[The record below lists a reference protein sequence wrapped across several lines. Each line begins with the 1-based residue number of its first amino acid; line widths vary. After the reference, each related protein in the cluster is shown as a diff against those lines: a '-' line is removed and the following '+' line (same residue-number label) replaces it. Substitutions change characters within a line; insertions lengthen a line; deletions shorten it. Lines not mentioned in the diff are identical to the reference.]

1 MSKLRLSI
9 TMSLDGY
16 VGGPD
21 QNEENPLGVGGMEL
35 HQWFFPLKEFREIHG
50 QQGGEVNASSVVVA
64 ERRANIGAT
73 IMGRN
78 MFGPVRGPWPDE
90 SWRGWWGE
98 DPPYH
103 HAVFVLT
110 HHPREP
116 LEMEGGTTFYFVS
129 DGIESALA
137 QAKDAAGGGDVW
149 LAGGASVINQYLA
162 ARLVDEI
169 DISIAPVILGAGAR
183 LFDGSS
189 AVCSSSSRSGP
200 SRRLASR
207 TSSTR
212 SANPRPRCR
221 GFPAAARLAAR
232 VAAGTSPK

>member
-1 MSKLRLSI
+1 MSRLRLGI
-9 TMSLDGY
+9 TMSLDAY

-21 QNEENPLGVGGMEL
+21 QSEENPLGVGGMEL
-35 HQWFFPLKEFREIHG
+35 HQWFFPLKQFREMHG
-50 QQGGEVNASSVVVA
+50 EGDGEVNASSAIVE
-64 ERRANIGAT
+64 ERTANIGAT

-103 HAVFVLT
+103 HPVFVLT

-129 DGIESALA
+129 DGIESALV
-137 QAKDAAGGGDVW
+137 QAKEAAGGQDVW

-162 ARLVDEI
+162 AGLVDEI
-169 DISIAPVILGAGAR
+169 DISIAPVILGDGAR
-183 LFDGSS
+183 LFDEVEPGRLKFEQIR
-189 AVCSSSSRSGP
+189 AVDAPGVTHIRYEV
-200 SRRLASR
+200 
-207 TSSTR
+207 T
-212 SANPRPRCR
+212 
-221 GFPAAARLAAR
+221 
-232 VAAGTSPK
+232 